1 MTRLD
6 LELRIARPDDFYE
19 ALVEAHR
26 GLSDE
31 DSRLLNARLI
41 LLLANQVGDMGVL
54 MEALAKAAEAVR
66 KTP

>member
-54 MEALAKAAEAVR
+54 MEALGKAAEAVR